1 MADELSFEEFRAIEL
16 RNRSKKKTGAKGSQS
31 VAEDVAEDP
40 PADGAGRAQ
49 RKPRAARGGVLAKLG
64 VFLEMHE
71 MQAAVCI
78 LLLLDTYCAFY
89 ISTGVFSDQTSIMF
103 EIWHRGLR
111 SFSTFSLFFFVI
123 EISANIL
130 AFNVNIVGHFG
141 YLVDVMVVAW
151 QVYLETEGAPK
162 AYKLMNLFR
171 LWRVLRLF
179 FSMLDIERA
188 AHDETKEVLSSTMKE
203 LDDAKEKLRLVE
215 DDIEREK
222 VV

>member
-1 MADELSFEEFRAIEL
+1 
-16 RNRSKKKTGAKGSQS
+16 
-31 VAEDVAEDP
+31 
-40 PADGAGRAQ
+40 
-49 RKPRAARGGVLAKLG
+49 
-64 VFLEMHE
+64 MHE

-222 VV
+222 EARGAVEDMLQNYKEEVDTLNEALKIAAMDIAEVAEAEDDFFSSDEDDDDVTADKFGDESSSATGAAV